1 MFSMA
6 LGAHSIPGFSNEI
19 KSNPAK
25 KTKICLTSKYIRRV
39 RVSSERLLH
48 EASGQRGGGH
58 EKVHCPG
65 AGYSQSLYQLIM
77 K

>member
-1 MFSMA
+1 MA
-6 LGAHSIPGFSNEI
+6 LGAHSIPGNSNEI
-19 KSNPAK
+19 KRVLVKTTK
-25 KTKICLTSKYIRRV
+25 KCLTSKYIRRV

-65 AGYSQSLYQLIM
+65 
-77 K
+77 